1 MLDHVHLVFLIDKIL
16 QHSMEWN
23 VGKEGFSV
31 IIDGVIKEGKSQV
44 LNKAMFLDDV
54 LPVFIFLIKYF
65 NFPHNGM

>member
-1 MLDHVHLVFLIDKIL
+1 
-16 QHSMEWN
+16 MEWN

>member
-1 MLDHVHLVFLIDKIL
+1 LIKFCNIR
-16 QHSMEWN
+16 WN

-54 LPVFIFLIKYF
+54 LPVVIFLIKYF
-65 NFPHNGM
+65 NFPHNGMQLTS